1 MSKLGTHYQVG
12 ENETPMYKVDDY
24 HSYNRSY
31 LKPYESKK
39 RLVSD
44 KSPLSSKEEKQHEW
58 YKGWNERNPDYHKN
72 YYQNNKDSYKKW
84 FQDNKEQWLEYRK
97 HWSRTDKGIELK
109 NKIRK
114 LNPQRYQWSEDR
126 MIDQIEENGDYCSN
140 TIQLSHYSNDPIDLD
155 HFSIETY

>member
-12 ENETPMYKVDDY
+12 ENEPPMYKVDDY

-31 LKPYESKK
+31 LKPFVSKK
-39 RLVSD
+39 RPIGNSNY
-44 KSPLSSKEEKQHEW
+44 EKRSTDLN
-58 YKGWNERNPDYHKN
+58 KK
-72 YYQNNKDSYKKW
+72 YYQKYKSQGYYQDYYKNNKERYM
-84 FQDNKEQWLEYRK
+84 EYQK
-97 HWSRTDKGIELK
+97 YWVRTDKGIETR
-109 NKIRK
+109 NKINK

-126 MIDQIEENGDYCSN
+126 MIDQIEEIGDYCSN